1 MLKQR
6 PVVRRA
12 LFPIDFQTLLGSCRA
27 SLCAYCANRALGFH
41 PLSSC
46 YMERLER
53 ACPYQSCSGTSVRVA
68 LRGEAGL
75 SFCHMLSLA
84 LAFMYVEN
92 GLRL

>member
-53 ACPYQSCSGTSVRVA
+53 ACPYQSCSGTSVRVLCMGRPA
-68 LRGEAGL
+68 CL
-75 SFCHMLSLA
+75 SVMLSLA
-84 LAFMYVEN
+84 LAFMYVEK